1 MSGGT
6 NSSDDGN
13 THRQDW
19 DYEVMDEPGLYGLQF
34 RSPYHGHHI
43 YVDLLQAGFH
53 VTPGRSTD
61 APQVPPANAQIQAL
75 ASMISPPK
83 GVVMTLITISGIH
96 DPIRVTRTGHS
107 EILMRMPLDLYLF
120 VWRALT
126 HGKPT
131 VMVQQCGSHSFI
143 KPLKKRQGDTGSTSL
158 KRTSPSP
165 PPCRWD

>member
-1 MSGGT
+1 
-6 NSSDDGN
+6 
-13 THRQDW
+13 
-19 DYEVMDEPGLYGLQF
+19 MDEPGLYGLQF